1 MSSLNPLVV
10 EAPDRPLRSG
20 WKQLFGGLERGEAHR
35 RILGGGLIMLV
46 GSTVVALLNFAYN
59 VQVAQRLGPADF
71 GHVAV
76 AVTLLLMASALTL
89 SFQIVCAK
97 FVARNSAP
105 GAKAA
110 VFRSL
115 RRRAWIAGLSIAV
128 LICALSIPITRFLN
142 LPSAW
147 MLVLL
152 AAGIA
157 FYIPLGVKRG
167 SFQGMCAFPR
177 LAGNFMLEAAAKFV
191 LALLLISWFGV
202 MGGVA
207 AITLSVMFAYW
218 LPRPTSIFSRND
230 ELHTSA
236 SVREGFQAL
245 LFFAGQ
251 VIILNADLI
260 VVKHLFPPDQA
271 GVYAA
276 VALVGRVLF
285 YASWSVIGAMFPVS
299 AEAGRLQPRRSLL
312 IVPTLLVSA
321 LFLGFITLVWLFPA
335 SIMKSVFGPG
345 FQQAEPLLVLYATS
359 TAAYALSAML
369 MAYEMSHSVA
379 STGWLQ
385 VSAGILVFVGVYLF
399 HSSLHEVVLVL
410 MTIMVMLLTTTS
422 VAFLRSAHHE
432 RLAVQEAA

>member
-1 MSSLNPLVV
+1 MLSVF
-10 EAPDRPLRSG
+10 ESG
-20 WKQLFGGLERGEAHR
+20 KAHR

-46 GSTVVALLNFAYN
+46 SSAVVALLNFAYN

-97 FVARNSAP
+97 FVARNPAP

-115 RRRAWIAGLSIAV
+115 RRRAWIVALGIAA
-128 LICALSIPITRFLN
+128 LISALSVPIARFLN
-142 LPSAW
+142 LPTAW

-167 SFQGMCAFPR
+167 SFQGTCAFPL

-191 LALLLISWFGV
+191 LALVFVTWFGV
-202 MGGVA
+202 IGAVA
-207 AITLSVMFAYW
+207 AITLSVIAAYW
-218 LPRPTSIFSRND
+218 LPQPTAIFRGQS
-230 ELHTSA
+230 ELHVGASA
-236 SVREGFQAL
+236 REGLQAL
-245 LFFAGQ
+245 VFFIGQ
-251 VIILNADLI
+251 VVILNADLI
-260 VVKHLFPPDQA
+260 VVKHLFAPDQA
-271 GVYAA
+271 GIYAA

-299 AEAGRLQPRRSLL
+299 AEVGRQEPKRSLL
-312 IVPTLLVSA
+312 IVPTLLVA
-321 LFLGFITLVWLFPA
+321 GLFLGFIALVWLFPA
-335 SIMKSVFGPG
+335 SIMKTIFGPG
-345 FQQAEPLLVLYATS
+345 FQQAEPLLILYATS

-369 MAYEMSHSVA
+369 MAYEMSHRVINTA
-379 STGWLQ
+379 WLQ
-385 VSAGILVFVGVYLF
+385 VVAGILVFVGVYLF

-410 MTIMVMLLTTTS
+410 ITIMVMLLITTS
-422 VAFLRSAHHE
+422 VAFLRSAQRE
-432 RLAVQEAA
+432 RLLAQEAA

>member
-1 MSSLNPLVV
+1 MSSCNPAVM
-10 EAPDRPLRSG
+10 EAPARPLRSG
-20 WKQLFGGLERGEAHR
+20 WKQVLAIFERGHAHR

-46 GSTVVALLNFAYN
+46 SSTVVALLNFAYN

-97 FVARNSAP
+97 FVTRNPAP

-115 RRRAWIAGLSIAV
+115 RQRAWMAGLAIAA
-128 LICALSIPITRFLN
+128 LISLLSLPLARFLN
-142 LPSAW
+142 LPTAW

-167 SFQGMCAFPR
+167 TFQGTYAFPR
-177 LAGNFMLEAAAKFV
+177 LAGNFMLEAAAKFSFALV
-191 LALLLISWFGV
+191 LVTWFGV
-202 MGGVA
+202 MGAVA
-207 AITLSVMFAYW
+207 AITLSVIVAYW
-218 LPRPTSIFSRND
+218 LPRPTEVFLRDS
-230 ELHTSA
+230 ELHAGA
-236 SVREGFQAL
+236 SPREGLQAL
-245 LFFAGQ
+245 LFFVGQ
-251 VIILNADLI
+251 VVILNADLI

-299 AEAGRLQPRRSLL
+299 AEAGRQSPKRSLL
-312 IVPTLLVSA
+312 IVPTLLVSG
-321 LFLGFITLVWLFPA
+321 LFLGFVGLVWLFPA
-335 SIMKSVFGPG
+335 SLMKVIFGPG
-345 FQQAEPLLVLYATS
+345 FEQAEPLLVLYATS

-369 MAYEMSHSVA
+369 MAYEMSHRIIN
-379 STGWLQ
+379 TGWLQ
-385 VSAGILVFVGVYLF
+385 MLAGILVFAGIYLF

-410 MTIMVMLLTTTS
+410 MTIMVMLLITTS
-422 VAFLRSAHHE
+422 VAFLRGTPRKSLPA
-432 RLAVQEAA
+432 QEAA

>member
-1 MSSLNPLVV
+1 
-10 EAPDRPLRSG
+10 
-20 WKQLFGGLERGEAHR
+20 
-35 RILGGGLIMLV
+35 MLLS
-46 GSTVVALLNFAYN
+46 STVVALLNFAYN

-97 FVARNSAP
+97 FVARNQTP

-115 RRRAWIAGLSIAV
+115 RRRAWMAGLGIAA
-128 LICALSIPITRFLN
+128 IITALSLPIARFLN
-142 LPSAW
+142 LPTAW

-167 SFQGMCAFPR
+167 SFQGTCAFPR
-177 LAGNFMLEAAAKFV
+177 LAGNFMLEAAAKFL
-191 LALLLISWFGV
+191 LALLLVTWFGV
-202 MGGVA
+202 MGAVA
-207 AITLSVMFAYW
+207 AITLSVIFAYW
-218 LPRPTSIFSRND
+218 LPRPTDVFRRHS
-230 ELHTSA
+230 ELHAGA
-236 SVREGFQAL
+236 STREGLQAL
-245 LFFAGQ
+245 LFFVGQ
-251 VIILNADLI
+251 VVTLNADLI
-260 VVKHLFPPDQA
+260 VVKHLFPADQA
-271 GVYAA
+271 GIYAA

-299 AEAGRLQPRRSLL
+299 AEAGRHSPRRSLL
-312 IVPTLLVSA
+312 IVPTLLVSG

-335 SIMKSVFGPG
+335 SLMKTIFGPG
-345 FQQAEPLLVLYATS
+345 FQQAEPLLALYATS

-369 MAYEMSHSVA
+369 MAYEMSHRVVN
-379 STGWLQ
+379 TGWLQ
-385 VSAGILVFVGVYLF
+385 VVAGILVFAGIYLF

-410 MTIMVMLLTTTS
+410 MTIMVMLLITTS
-422 VAFLRSAHHE
+422 LAFLRGARRD
-432 RLAVQEAA
+432 RLLAQEAA